1 MKSKAKIREEEEKR
15 LNKAYRVIYKGRYG
29 RLLYVSLGGD
39 LGKLTEEAHM
49 ASARLKI
56 DPDELMVKN

>member
-15 LNKAYRVIYKGRYG
+15 LNKAYRVIYK
-29 RLLYVSLGGD
+29 GGD